1 VIEKG
6 DVFQIQVKIS
16 ASAHIKNITVIP
28 ILPVVFFSKPMLPSI
43 PQYYKTIKSLSQY
56 KIKGSIVKI
65 NSLYPGSE
73 IIIPFKVFS
82 PSAIAREQVNGT
94 KYTYTTEENK
104 YIGANVFYE
113 LCNKQTYKVFFY
125 LSKNIYKSYHR
136 YANLFDFWYISI
148 FLSFIVKTITKQRKK
163 IVSMLR
169 LYSSYKTFVRILK
182 YIFIIFFKFPLI
194 NRFTEFSTSLILGFG
209 VLIILAEKSHIDFHY
224 TRFF

>member
-1 VIEKG
+1 
-6 DVFQIQVKIS
+6 
-16 ASAHIKNITVIP
+16 
-28 ILPVVFFSKPMLPSI
+28 MLPSI

-113 LCNKQTYKVFFY
+113 LCNKQTCKVFSTSQRIPIRVTTDMRIY
-125 LSKNIYKSYHR
+125 LIFGI
-136 YANLFDFWYISI
+136 LGI

-169 LYSSYKTFVRILK
+169 LYSSYKTFIRILK